1 MLRKLCITLL
11 LAVIFVPMAEAQE
24 MSDWLKR
31 TKFSVLAFGDAYWL
45 PTNDNP
51 ALTAENGFWLRRTY
65 LTMDHNIN
73 EELSFRVRFEAN
85 SPGDFT
91 SSSKLEPF
99 VKDLYLRWTEKD
111 HQVFL
116 GISGTPIWG
125 VVEKVWGYRYVEKT
139 PLDLQKM
146 GSSQDFG
153 VAAKGRL
160 DSGGKVRYHAMVGNG
175 SGTKG
180 ETDTGK
186 KGALGLALYPGS
198 GFVIEAYGDYEG
210 RPGDND
216 RTVVQLFGAWQGDRA
231 KLGAQVARQHRKIEG
246 SAALDLDIV
255 SFFGSVQLSER
266 AVFLARYDRMFEANP
281 DAAKI
286 AYVPLNPT
294 ANSNLLLAGI
304 DVTLADEF
312 HLIPN
317 VEAVFYHGAQGAT
330 KPDSEVM
337 LRTTFFVTF

>member
-1 MLRKLCITLL
+1 MIRKLSITLFMV
-11 LAVIFVPMAEAQE
+11 AFFVPAAGAQE
-24 MSDWLKR
+24 ISDWLKR

-65 LTMDHNIN
+65 LTMDHSIN
-73 EELSFRVRFEAN
+73 EELSFRIRFEAN

-91 SSSKLEPF
+91 SSTKLEPF

-111 HQVFL
+111 HQVYL

-125 VVEKVWGYRYVEKT
+125 VVEKVWGYRHVEKT

-146 GSSQDFG
+146 GSSRDFG

-160 DSGGKVRYHAMVGNG
+160 DSGGKLRYHVMVGNG

-180 ETDTGK
+180 ETNAGK
-186 KGALGLALYPGS
+186 KGALGLSLYPGS

-216 RTVVQLFGAWQGDRA
+216 RTVVQLFAAWQSDEGR
-231 KLGAQVARQHRKIEG
+231 LGVQVARQHRNIEG
-246 SAALDLDIV
+246 ASALNLDV
-255 SFFGSVQLSER
+255 ASFFGSVKLSER
-266 AVFLARYDRMFEANP
+266 AVFLARYDRMFEVNP

-286 AYVPLNPT
+286 AYIPLNPT

-317 VEAVFYHGAQGAT
+317 VEAVFYHDAQGP

-337 LRTTFFVTF
+337 FRTTFFVTF